1 MGAKHKQSVNL
12 SKGYK
17 SILYA
22 ILAAFLQMLIMLK

>member
-1 MGAKHKQSVNL
+1 MGQKHKQLVNL